1 MFGFLKSLVI
11 AKSLK
16 ANTKASKT
24 SAKKKINVD
33 NLPFLSRFSKME
45 TKGHAIWQIVIFLF
59 IAYTAIEVPLT
70 YIKHQKDV
78 KNWQLIFDGIM
89 TAIFALD
96 IFINFTH
103 QASNEKEFHM
113 HQLQG
118 YHDYKRSFWLPL
130 DILACIPFD
139 ILVYSLDLP
148 VDANLFRLLRLIKLI
163 RVVKVISILSSMS
176 YLPKS
181 FKISAILVSVSVI
194 IHWVACGWITFG
206 DPVMNSDFG
215 TQYNL
220 ALYWTVTTLTT
231 IGYGDI
237 TPSTNLG
244 RFYTMIIMLLG
255 VGVYG
260 VVIGS
265 ISKIIVSSS
274 RHKERLKERMQD
286 LSMLMKHYE
295 VPRKVQSEVFS
306 YYHGMAKKRLT
317 DNDQKLISEL
327 PTNLRNELEVY
338 MVLKLVSGIPLFE
351 GLKLR
356 ELKHVARFLQQEFYS
371 PGETIIHKG
380 DKGDKMFIISNG
392 SVSILNQNDEII
404 NTLQSGQF
412 FGEIALMMDMERGA
426 NVEAKSY
433 CDVYTLNKANFEIL
447 VDKYES
453 LKKNISKVM
462 VRRKSDND
470 KTDEDSENSSKE
482 ILELEEKVQTGKT
495 TKKKIT
501 SSKKTTKKKTSTK
514 KAA

>member
-1 MFGFLKSLVI
+1 
-11 AKSLK
+11 
-16 ANTKASKT
+16 
-24 SAKKKINVD
+24 
-33 NLPFLSRFSKME
+33 ME
-45 TKGHAIWQIVIFLF
+45 TKGHAIWQIIIFLF
-59 IAYTAIEVPLT
+59 IAYTAIEAPLS
-70 YIKHQKDV
+70 YIKHQKDI
-78 KNWQLIFDGIM
+78 KGWQLFIDGLM
-89 TAIFALD
+89 TILFGLD
-96 IFINFTH
+96 IYINYTH
-103 QASNEKEFHM
+103 QAKDDREFHM

-118 YHDYKRSFWLPL
+118 YHDYNRSFWLPF

-139 ILVYSLDLP
+139 IVVYALGLP
-148 VDANLFRLLRLIKLI
+148 VDANLFRLLRLVKLT
-163 RVVKVISILSSMS
+163 RVAKVFSILSSMS

-181 FKISAILVSVSVI
+181 FKITAILISVSVI
-194 IHWVACGWITFG
+194 IHWVACGWISFG
-206 DPVMNSDFG
+206 DPAMNADFT
-215 TQYNL
+215 TQYNM

-237 TPSTNLG
+237 TPTTNLG

-260 VVIGS
+260 IVIGS

-306 YYHGMAKKRLT
+306 YYHGLAKKRLT
-317 DNDQKLISEL
+317 DNDQKLLGEL

-351 GLKLR
+351 GLRLR
-356 ELKHVARFLQQEFYS
+356 ELKHVCRCLDQEFYS

-380 DKGDKMFIISNG
+380 DKGDKMYIISNG
-392 SVSILNQNDEII
+392 SVSIQNQNDEVI

-412 FGEIALMMDMERGA
+412 FGEIALMMDVERGA

-433 CDVYTLNKANFEIL
+433 CDVYTLNKTNFESL
-447 VDKYES
+447 VSKYDS
-453 LKKNISKVM
+453 LNKNISKVM
-462 VRRKSDND
+462 VKRKSDN
-470 KTDEDSENSSKE
+470 EKE
-482 ILELEEKVQTGKT
+482 EEKEKE
-495 TKKKIT
+495 KAE
-501 SSKKTTKKKTSTK
+501 TK